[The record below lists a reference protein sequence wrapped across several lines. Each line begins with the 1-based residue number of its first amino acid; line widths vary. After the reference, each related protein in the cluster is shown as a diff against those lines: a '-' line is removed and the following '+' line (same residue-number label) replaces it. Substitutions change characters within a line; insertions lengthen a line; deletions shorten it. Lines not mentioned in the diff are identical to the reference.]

1 MSKHLSNAETR
12 KAKSKKNKSFNLF
25 SMLYPD
31 FGADSEGY
39 PGGFIHLALI
49 VAGILFT
56 VVGIVFQGYSY
67 VSTAFFVL
75 AFAIS
80 GFYSFGN
87 AYRNFKIKR
96 YVSESSMVICA
107 CLICIACGRLEG
119 SAWIMVFY
127 QMFKFAEIFAAGIQQ
142 NRIQDVLGILP
153 DNATLVAGAEH
164 VKIKPAHIKK
174 GDVLY
179 VERGEVI
186 PVDGV
191 ITEGLSSVDLS
202 PLVKRSKSEAV
213 KPGSKVYGGAVNIS
227 VPIIMTAGCDYGES
241 AAREICSAFSALTD
255 TKTEDEN
262 LSVKVCNLLCPVMLI
277 CAVLFGVIVPLFTGA
292 WETGACRAAV
302 MLLIGCP
309 YSLPDSLVLSL
320 LSAAGV
326 IFGNGV
332 IISSLKLFRKLSK
345 VEAFVCNKTG
355 TITEK
360 EYIVTGVH
368 GSGISDDA
376 LLALLVKVESQS
388 DHPIAEAIRRYACYE
403 DRTIPDEIRITE
415 LRTKGVIAEGGNAKV
430 LVGNAAFLFDN
441 GIDCELPEGG
451 GTAIHAAINDRY
463 CGYVMVENQLRE
475 GNYEAIE
482 AMKAVGVKSFALLS
496 GDMQSIVRP
505 IASALNFDVAESE
518 QTPEDKTN
526 AVSHLSGNLSQGHT
540 LAMAGDGF
548 NEKSA
553 GGNADVYIATSALDY
568 IKDSNE
574 NVIALNDGISGIPY
588 ALNAAVKSARL
599 SFMAI
604 SLHVIFRVVL
614 MILAL
619 AGICPPA
626 VTGITL
632 ACIGAAAFLESVFL
646 FTNK

>member
-31 FGADSEGY
+31 YGADSEGY
-39 PGGFIHLALI
+39 PGGLIHLSLI

-56 VVGIVFQGYSY
+56 IVGIAFHGSRY
-67 VSTAFFVL
+67 VGTAFSVL
-75 AFAIS
+75 AFIVS
-80 GFYSFGN
+80 GFYTFGN
-87 AYRNFKIKR
+87 ACRNFKIKR
-96 YVSESSMVICA
+96 YISESSMVICA
-107 CLICIACGRLEG
+107 CLICIACGRFEA

-127 QMFKFAEIFAAGIQQ
+127 QIFKFAEIMAVGIQQ

-153 DNATLVAGAEH
+153 DNATLVTGEEH
-164 VKIKPAHIKK
+164 LKIKPAHIKK

-179 VERGEVI
+179 VERGEII

-191 ITEGLSSVDLS
+191 ITEGLSSVDFS

-213 KPGSKVYGGAVNIS
+213 KPGSKVYGGSINIS
-227 VPIIMTAGCDYGES
+227 VPVIMTAGCDYGES

-255 TKTEDEN
+255 TKSEDEN

-277 CAVLFGVIVPLFTGA
+277 CAVLFGVVVPLFTGE

-345 VEAFVCNKTG
+345 VETFVCNKTG
-355 TITEK
+355 TVTEK
-360 EYIVTGVH
+360 EYVVTGVH
-368 GSGISDDA
+368 GSGINDDA

-388 DHPIAEAIRRYACYE
+388 DHPIAQAIRRYACYD
-403 DRTIPDEIRITE
+403 DRSIPDEIRITE
-415 LRTKGVIAEGGNAKV
+415 LHTKGVIAEGGNAKV
-430 LVGNAAFLFDN
+430 IVGNAAFLFDN

-463 CGYVMVENQLRE
+463 CGYVMVENQVRD

-482 AMKAVGVKSFALLS
+482 EMKAAGVKSFALLS

-505 IASALNFDVAESE
+505 IASALNFDVVESE
-518 QTPEDKTN
+518 QTPEDKAK
-526 AVSHLSGNLSQGHT
+526 AVAHLSGNLSQGHT
-540 LAMAGDGF
+540 LALAGDGF
-548 NEKSA
+548 SEISA
-553 GGNADVYIATSALDY
+553 GENADVYIATSALDY
-568 IKDSNE
+568 IKESAD

-588 ALNAAVKSARL
+588 ALKAAVQSARL
-599 SFMAI
+599 SFLAL
-604 SLHVIFRVVL
+604 SLHVILRVIL
-614 MILAL
+614 LILAL
-619 AGICPPA
+619 IGICPPA
-626 VTGITL
+626 LTGILL
-632 ACIGAAAFLESVFL
+632 ACIGAAAFLENVFL
-646 FTNK
+646 FTRM